1 MPMFKKSL
9 LVLLVLVLAALGGTM
24 YGYSQQDEAVPLDG
38 GSRQQEGAAPQ
49 ATVTVYVT
57 GAVNKPGVVTLAE
70 GARLADAVNACGG
83 ILPTGDGSKVNLA
96 QTLKDGQKISVPEK
110 AQALGK
116 GGSAAGS
123 GGKET
128 QLVNLNTADAKD
140 LDSLP
145 GVGPS
150 TAQKIIDYR
159 ESEGGFQDISDLK
172 KIKGIGEAKYAKLKD
187 KVCI

>member
-9 LVLLVLVLAALGGTM
+9 LILLVLALAALGGTM
-24 YGYSQQDEAVPLDG
+24 YGYSQRDEAVALDA
-38 GSRQQEGAAPQ
+38 GSTQQESAPR

-57 GAVNKPGVVTLAE
+57 GAVNKPGVVTLNE

-83 ILPTGDGSKVNLA
+83 ILPTGDSSRVNLA
-96 QTLKDGQKISVPEK
+96 QVLKDGQKISVPEK
-110 AQALGK
+110 QA
-116 GGSAAGS
+116 AAKSKAAASNAGAGEES
-123 GGKET
+123 
-128 QLVNLNTADAKD
+128 QLVNLNTADARA

-150 TAQKIIDYR
+150 TAQKIIEYR
-159 ESEGGFQDISDLK
+159 ETEGGFQDISDLK

-187 KVCI
+187 RVCI